1 MLSLRDMVNDL
12 DTPLTA
18 HPHKHRNE
26 APAPIKRGL
35 SAVSQDKYA
44 DLFDGLDDMALPEA
58 TIDAVMDNREL
69 LIKNHARTNGVLDVA
84 DRNREM
90 AREMRDAYKGKD
102 MVRTGA
108 DAKGKLKELKY
119 RESFCVPDALA
130 HNMQSMIS
138 YYNQKIDGKRFKSK
152 RVGND
157 RALEITRM
165 R

>member
-1 MLSLRDMVNDL
+1 MQSLRDMVNDL

-18 HPHKHRNE
+18 HPHKHRNDP
-26 APAPIKRGL
+26 PAPVKRGL

-44 DLFDGLDDMALPEA
+44 DLFDGLDDMALPDA

-102 MVRTGA
+102 TARTSV
-108 DAKGKLKELKY
+108 DAKTRLKELKY
-119 RESFCVPDALA
+119 RESFIVPDVLA
-130 HNMQSMIS
+130 RNMQALVS
-138 YYNQKIDGKRFKSK
+138 YHNQKLDGKRFKTK

>member
-1 MLSLRDMVNDL
+1 MQSLRDMVNDL

-18 HPHKHRNE
+18 HPHKHRND

-35 SAVSQDKYA
+35 SAVSQGKYA
-44 DLFDGLDDMALPEA
+44 DLFDGLDDMALPDA

-84 DRNREM
+84 DRNREQ
-90 AREMRDAYKGKD
+90 ARAMRDAHKGKD
-102 MVRTGA
+102 MIRTSA

-119 RESFCVPDALA
+119 RESFCVPDELS
-130 HNMQSMIS
+130 HNMQALIS
-138 YYNQKIDGKRFKSK
+138 YYNTKPEGKRFKSK

-157 RALEITRM
+157 RTLEITRM